1 MGELKINELRQYA
14 HHTLNE
20 NFDIL
25 IFHDR
30 VLEAGPIPLDILEH
44 HIKRW
49 VASQEPS
56 QKLKKRHATEIKTAT
71 QKKTSARSFSRPEYL
86 TALARCEV
94 AKVMASQREAGDS
107 IKRCGRGPNA
117 KADTSSQQGLQAN
130 LGTFSCLIA

>member
-30 VLEAGPIPLDILEH
+30 VLEAGPIPLDILEQ

-56 QKLKKRHATEIKTAT
+56 QKRKKKPCHRNKNSNAEKNQARGR
-71 QKKTSARSFSRPEYL
+71 SAD
-86 TALARCEV
+86 
-94 AKVMASQREAGDS
+94 QN
-107 IKRCGRGPNA
+107 I
-117 KADTSSQQGLQAN
+117 
-130 LGTFSCLIA
+130 

>member
-56 QKLKKRHATEIKTAT
+56 QKRKKSHATEIKTAT
-71 QKKTSARSFSRPEYL
+71 QKKNKREVVQPTRISNGFSSLR
-86 TALARCEV
+86 
-94 AKVMASQREAGDS
+94 
-107 IKRCGRGPNA
+107 
-117 KADTSSQQGLQAN
+117 SSQGH
-130 LGTFSCLIA
+130 G

>member
-30 VLEAGPIPLDILEH
+30 VLEAGPIPLDILEQ

-56 QKLKKRHATEIKTAT
+56 QKLKKKPCQRNKNSNAEKNKSEVVQPTRI
-71 QKKTSARSFSRPEYL
+71 SNGFSSLR
-86 TALARCEV
+86 
-94 AKVMASQREAGDS
+94 
-107 IKRCGRGPNA
+107 
-117 KADTSSQQGLQAN
+117 SSQGH
-130 LGTFSCLIA
+130 G